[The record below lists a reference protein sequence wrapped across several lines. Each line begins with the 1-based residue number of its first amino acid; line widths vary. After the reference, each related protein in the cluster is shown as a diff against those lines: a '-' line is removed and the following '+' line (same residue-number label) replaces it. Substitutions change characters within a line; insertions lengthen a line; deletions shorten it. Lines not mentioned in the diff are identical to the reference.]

1 MNLAISTQTQMTV
14 IAGAVIVVI
23 GLVIFLARAER
34 NTRRKYAKP

>member
-23 GLVIFLARAER
+23 ALVIFLVKMERA
-34 NTRRKYAKP
+34 TKRKYAKS